1 MDRLTDIAIFI
12 RVLDAGTISAA
23 ARSMGLTP
31 AVASKRLISLEK
43 HLGVRLLHRTTR
55 RISATPEGNEL
66 ASKGRPLI
74 EDLEALTSGLSRSAQ
89 EVSGTLRI
97 TAAVSFGHHYISPL
111 LPTFLARHRR
121 LQVQLNLTDE
131 KRDLIND
138 GFDLAIRIT
147 DMMQDS
153 GLVARKLASNCRIMC
168 ASPDYLAAHGTPGN
182 LADLAE
188 HQCLLLAGFN
198 GPEDRWNLT
207 DRQGNKHSIKV
218 SGQLESNLG
227 DALRDAALSGLG
239 ISLHSS
245 WHISSDME
253 QGKLVAVLPDY
264 HMQTSIYA
272 VMPQR
277 RLVPPR
283 VRAFVDFLQQQMNKE
298 NWFNPASV

>member
-1 MDRLTDIAIFI
+1 MLIIEMDRLTDIAIFI
-12 RVLDAGTISAA
+12 RVLDTGTISAA
-23 ARSMGLTP
+23 ARSLGLTP

-55 RISATPEGNEL
+55 RISATPEGIEL

-74 EDLEALTSGLSRSAQ
+74 EDLEALTSGLTRSGK
-89 EVSGTLRI
+89 EVSGTLRM

-111 LPTFLARHRR
+111 LPTFLARHSR

-147 DMMQDS
+147 GALQDS
-153 GLVARKLASNCRIMC
+153 GLVARRLASNCRIMC
-168 ASPDYLAAHGTPGN
+168 ASPEYLAKHGIPKT
-182 LADLAE
+182 LADLAH
-188 HQCLLLAGFN
+188 HQCLLLGGFN
-198 GPEDRWNLT
+198 GIEDRWDLI
-207 DRQGNKHSIKV
+207 DKDGQKHSVKV

-239 ISLHSS
+239 ISLHST
-245 WHISSDME
+245 WHISKDLE
-253 QGKLVAVLPDY
+253 QGKLIAVLPDY
-264 HMQTSIYA
+264 HMETSIYA

-283 VRAFVDFLQQQMNKE
+283 VRAFVDFLQEQMAEE
-298 NWFNPASV
+298 NWL

>member
-1 MDRLTDIAIFI
+1 MDTLSDIAIFI
-12 RVLDAGTISAA
+12 RVLDTGNISAA
-23 ARSMGLTP
+23 ARSLGLSP

-55 RISATPEGNEL
+55 RVSATPEGVEL
-66 ASKGRPLI
+66 ATQGRPLI
-74 EDLEALTSGLSRSAQ
+74 EDLEALTSGLSQSGK

-111 LPTFLARHRR
+111 LPRFLAQHPR
-121 LQVQLNLTDE
+121 LRVQLNLTDE

-147 DMMQDS
+147 SALQDS
-153 GLVARKLASNCRIMC
+153 GLVARRLARNRRIMC
-168 ASPDYLAAHGTPGN
+168 ASPAYLARLGAPQT
-182 LADLAE
+182 LAE
-188 HQCLLLAGFN
+188 LRQHQCLLLAGFN
-198 GPEDRWNLT
+198 GVEDRWNLT
-207 DRQGNKHSIKV
+207 DKHGEKHSVKV
-218 SGQLESNLG
+218 KGQLESNLG

-245 WHISSDME
+245 WHINKDLDDS
-253 QGKLVAVLPDY
+253 KLQVVLPDY
-264 HMQTSIYA
+264 HMDTSIFA

-283 VRAFVDFLQQQMNKE
+283 VKAFIQFLEEQVAEE
-298 NWFNPASV
+298 NWA

>member
-1 MDRLTDIAIFI
+1 MDRLSDIAIFI
-12 RVLDAGTISAA
+12 RVLDTGSISAA
-23 ARSMGLTP
+23 ARSLGLSA

-55 RISATPEGNEL
+55 QVSATPEGNEL
-66 ASKGRPLI
+66 ASQGRPLI
-74 EDLEALTSGLSRSAQ
+74 EDLEALTTGLSQSGK

-111 LPTFLARHRR
+111 LPAFLAQYPR

-147 DMMQDS
+147 DTLQDS
-153 GLVARKLASNCRIMC
+153 ALVAKKLACNRRIMC
-168 ASPDYLAAHGTPGN
+168 ASPQYLATKGTPQK
-182 LADLAE
+182 LTDLSA
-188 HQCLLLAGFN
+188 HQCLLLAGFH
-198 GPEDRWNLT
+198 GVEDRWKLT
-207 DRQGNKHSIKV
+207 DSQGQKHNVKV

-227 DALRDAALSGLG
+227 DALRDAALADLG
-239 ISLHSS
+239 ISLHST
-245 WHISSDME
+245 WHINKDIE
-253 QGKLVAVLPDY
+253 QGRLIRVLPDY
-264 HMQTSIYA
+264 YMDTSIYA

-283 VRAFVDFLQQQMNKE
+283 VRAFIDFLQQHMDNE
-298 NWFNPASV
+298 DWLLISL

>member
-12 RVLDAGTISAA
+12 RVLDTGTISAA
-23 ARSMGLTP
+23 ARSLGLTP

-55 RISATPEGNEL
+55 RISATPEGIEL

-74 EDLEALTSGLSRSAQ
+74 EDLEALTSGLTQSGK

-111 LPTFLARHRR
+111 LPSFLAQHPR

-147 DMMQDS
+147 SSLQDS

-168 ASPDYLAAHGTPGN
+168 ASPDYLEKYGAPET
-182 LADLAE
+182 LDDLAR
-188 HQCLLLAGFN
+188 HQCLLLTSFN

-207 DRQGNKHSIKV
+207 DKSGQQYSVKV
-218 SGQLESNLG
+218 KGQLESNLG

-245 WHISSDME
+245 WHISKDIE

-264 HMQTSIYA
+264 HMKTSIYS

-283 VRAFVDFLQQQMNKE
+283 VRAFIDFLQDQMSNE
-298 NWFNPASV
+298 NWL

>member
-1 MDRLTDIAIFI
+1 MDTLSDIAIFI
-12 RVLDAGTISAA
+12 RVLDTGNISAA
-23 ARSMGLTP
+23 ARSLGLSP

-55 RISATPEGNEL
+55 RVSATPEGVEL
-66 ASKGRPLI
+66 ATQGRPLI
-74 EDLEALTSGLSRSAQ
+74 EDLEALTSGLSQSGK

-111 LPTFLARHRR
+111 LPRFLAQHPR
-121 LQVQLNLTDE
+121 LHVQLNLTDE

-147 DMMQDS
+147 STLQDS
-153 GLVARKLASNCRIMC
+153 GLVARRLARNRRIMC
-168 ASPDYLAAHGTPGN
+168 ASPAYLARLGAPQT
-182 LADLAE
+182 LAE
-188 HQCLLLAGFN
+188 LSQHQCLLLAGFN
-198 GPEDRWNLT
+198 GVEDRWQLT
-207 DRQGNKHSIKV
+207 DKHGEKHSVKV
-218 SGQLESNLG
+218 KGRLESNLG

-245 WHISSDME
+245 WHINKDLND
-253 QGKLVAVLPDY
+253 GKLQVVLPDY
-264 HMQTSIYA
+264 HMDTAIFA

-283 VRAFVDFLQQQMNKE
+283 VKAFIQFLEEQVAEE
-298 NWFNPASV
+298 NWA

>member
-1 MDRLTDIAIFI
+1 MDTLSDIAIFI
-12 RVLDAGTISAA
+12 RVLDTGNISAA
-23 ARSMGLTP
+23 ARSLGLSP

-55 RISATPEGNEL
+55 RVSATPEGVEL
-66 ASKGRPLI
+66 ATQGRPLI
-74 EDLEALTSGLSRSAQ
+74 EDLEALTSGLSQSGK

-111 LPTFLARHRR
+111 LPRFLAQHPR
-121 LQVQLNLTDE
+121 LHVQLNLTDE

-147 DMMQDS
+147 STLQDS
-153 GLVARKLASNCRIMC
+153 GLVERRLARNRRIMC
-168 ASPDYLAAHGTPGN
+168 ASPAYLARLGAPQT
-182 LADLAE
+182 LAE
-188 HQCLLLAGFN
+188 LSQHQCLLLAGFN
-198 GPEDRWNLT
+198 GVEDRWQLT
-207 DRQGNKHSIKV
+207 DKHGEKHSVKV
-218 SGQLESNLG
+218 KGRLESNLG

-245 WHISSDME
+245 WHINKDLDD
-253 QGKLVAVLPDY
+253 GKLQVVLPDY
-264 HMQTSIYA
+264 HMDTAIFA

-283 VRAFVDFLQQQMNKE
+283 VKAFIQFLEEQVAEE
-298 NWFNPASV
+298 NWA